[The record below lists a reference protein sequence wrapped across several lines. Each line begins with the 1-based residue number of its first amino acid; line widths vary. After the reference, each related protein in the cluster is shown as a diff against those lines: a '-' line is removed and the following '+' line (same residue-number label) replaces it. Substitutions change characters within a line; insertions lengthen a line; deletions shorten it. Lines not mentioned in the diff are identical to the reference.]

1 MTVNNQNSSNNN
13 KQLCVKQNQN
23 QRKDNKIKRVDE
35 QINTPRFDYSVRQKM
50 NGGETHL

>member
-1 MTVNNQNSSNNN
+1 MEQASMTVNNQNSSNNN

-35 QINTPRFDYSVRQKM
+35 QIHQDLITRFGKK
-50 NGGETHL
+50 